1 MDWNVFFSTISQTSG
16 AIVGIFSAFLI
27 TKIISNQSD
36 FSRMK
41 ERVSFL
47 INKSKALSL
56 EANSRYF
63 DWYNR
68 RTRERELDK
77 LKGMFDESD
86 EFLSAEEYYER
97 LDFSPFELRDD
108 VLVYIRNAIEARK
121 EEEKRKIGYYGIMPT
136 LRMPVSILSNDV
148 QEEFE
153 LIDALKVRI
162 LANIND
168 IIYVHDEI
176 VKEKYGKNLITI
188 SIVASSLLFMLGVI
202 YPLSFIPKAIG
213 EDINITFMAFFDVLF
228 SIKGFF
234 LSLLAI
240 VFLSLMLAFLYI
252 NITLRFESEVISE
265 LEFYMNISAYSE
277 YFGNEYKNSVH
288 LKEMSV
294 Q

>member
-1 MDWNVFFSTISQTSG
+1 MDWNVFFSTVSQTSG

-41 ERVSFL
+41 ERVSL
-47 INKSKALSL
+47 LVNKSKALSL

-77 LKGMFDESD
+77 LKDMFDEGN
-86 EFLSAEEYYER
+86 EFLSDEEYYEK
-97 LDFSPFELRDD
+97 LDFSPFELRDN
-108 VLVYIRNAIEARK
+108 VLVYIRNAIEVRK
-121 EEEKRKIGYYGIMPT
+121 EENKKRQTGYYGVMNTFRTP
-136 LRMPVSILSNDV
+136 LNILENDV

-153 LIDALKVRI
+153 LIDALKVKI

-188 SIVASSLLFMLGVI
+188 SILASSLLFVLGVI
-202 YPLSFIPKAIG
+202 YPLSFIPKVIG

-234 LSLLAI
+234 LSLLSI
-240 VFLSLMLAFLYI
+240 VFLSLMMAFLYI
-252 NITLRFESEVISE
+252 NVTLRFESEVISE
-265 LEFYMNISAYSE
+265 LEGYMNISAYSE
-277 YFGNEYKNSVH
+277 YFENECKNSRSWQDKAV
-288 LKEMSV
+288 
-294 Q
+294 

>member
-1 MDWNVFFSTISQTSG
+1 MDWNVFFSTVSQTSG

-41 ERVSFL
+41 ERVSL
-47 INKSKALSL
+47 LVNKSKALRL

-68 RTRERELDK
+68 RTREHELDK
-77 LKGMFDESD
+77 LKDMFDESN
-86 EFLSAEEYYER
+86 EFLSAEEYYEK
-97 LDFSPFELRDD
+97 LNFSPFELRDN

-121 EEEKRKIGYYGIMPT
+121 AENKKIQTGYYGIMNTFRTP
-136 LRMPVSILSNDV
+136 LNILGNDV

-168 IIYVHDEI
+168 IIYVHNEI
-176 VKEKYGKNLITI
+176 VNEKYGKNLITI
-188 SIVASSLLFMLGVI
+188 SIVAASLLFIFGVI
-202 YPLSFIPKAIG
+202 YPLSFIPKVTD
-213 EDINITFMAFFDVLF
+213 ESINITFKAFFDILF

-234 LSLLAI
+234 LSLLSI
-240 VFLSLMLAFLYI
+240 VFLSLMSAFLYI
-252 NITLRFESEVISE
+252 NITLRFESSVISE
-265 LEFYMNISAYSE
+265 LEGYKNVSAYSE
-277 YFGNEYKNSVH
+277 YFENEYKNNISLQNKAV
-288 LKEMSV
+288 
-294 Q
+294 